1 MPSSHELRP
10 RTRSASTAL
19 LSAAL
24 GGLLSLAGCSD
35 PGATVTPPAVDAAT
49 DTARTAAAT
58 DTATDT
64 ARADASPADASAP
77 DVSTADASAPDAS
90 ATDSAVVDAS
100 APDASATDS
109 AVVDASPADV
119 TVADAGPSL
128 DASADAASD
137 VRVEA
142 GPFPFDVARPD
153 ARRADPDAG
162 CDVVPTRLVTYTDA
176 ATGISLETFT
186 AACDSA
192 GGYVEI
198 HPHCGGANSCAGFS
212 IDTDRGQYSEHT
224 CAGLNTC
231 TGFSCVIPP

>member
-49 DTARTAAAT
+49 DTARTDAAT

-119 TVADAGPSL
+119 TTADAGPSL
-128 DASADAASD
+128 DASTDASD
-137 VRVEA
+137 ARVEA

-153 ARRADPDAG
+153 ARRANPDAG

-198 HPHCGGANSCAGFS
+198 HPHCGGMNSCAGFS
-212 IDTDRGQYSEHT
+212 LDTDRATYSEHT

>member
-49 DTARTAAAT
+49 DTARTDAAT

-77 DVSTADASAPDAS
+77 DVSTA
-90 ATDSAVVDAS
+90 DAS